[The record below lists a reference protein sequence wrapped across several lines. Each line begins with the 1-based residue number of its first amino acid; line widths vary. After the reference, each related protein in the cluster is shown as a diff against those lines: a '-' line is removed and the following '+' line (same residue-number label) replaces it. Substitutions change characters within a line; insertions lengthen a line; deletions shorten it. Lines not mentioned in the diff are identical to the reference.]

1 MKRNIKKDKGPI
13 YTSTTLELHKVL
25 DLSFNIQAKMV
36 IECFKKR
43 ESYAW
48 ELDIDGEE
56 LIINANAWYL
66 ILEKE
71 SNIHLIIKVLDSG

>member
-43 ESYAW
+43 ESYA
-48 ELDIDGEE
+48 
-56 LIINANAWYL
+56 
-66 ILEKE
+66 
-71 SNIHLIIKVLDSG
+71 